1 TRGLA
6 TRSSHE
12 PGLPLK
18 WGGLRG
24 ESERATD
31 PAVTPGEEGRT
42 LESRVLGNL
51 ASPVRRGESGNLHR
65 ARRPAP
71 TQRAAWA
78 RRTHPRPATRAPH
91 PPAPRRRRGPDR
103 QLMRPGPRPPPPPP
117 PHSPP
122 LRSPPPPAVTRH
134 LVRPPHP
141 QPGLAPPHTTPSDHP
156 RRRPATP

>member
-1 TRGLA
+1 MFA
-6 TRSSHE
+6 AI
-12 PGLPLK
+12 P
-18 WGGLRG
+18 G

-78 RRTHPRPATRAPH
+78 GRTHHPTANPHTGACPVSARPAAEAVPAL
-91 PPAPRRRRGPDR
+91 PVAVCPAP
-103 QLMRPGPRPPPPPP
+103 L
-117 PHSPP
+117 
-122 LRSPPPPAVTRH
+122 
-134 LVRPPHP
+134 
-141 QPGLAPPHTTPSDHP
+141 LA
-156 RRRPATP
+156 R